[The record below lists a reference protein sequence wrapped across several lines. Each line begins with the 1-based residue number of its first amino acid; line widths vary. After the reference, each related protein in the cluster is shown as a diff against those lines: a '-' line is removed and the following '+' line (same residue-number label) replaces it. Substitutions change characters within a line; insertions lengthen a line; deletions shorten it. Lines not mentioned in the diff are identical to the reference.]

1 MYIIYYYIIQYNNT
15 TQYHT
20 IQYHTMNDPENTTNP
35 DINVFLYHENV
46 NDKNDIYLLRYN
58 INDINE
64 HFLNFIK
71 NNYEDIFNTIKSN
84 LFPNVSVEVIRLGYF
99 YLENRNISYVNIN
112 DLSPV
117 PIIPYDYFIYF
128 CRNTIIN
135 QFVIYVLEKAYFEM
149 LLRKKNST
157 YFSVDLYYDRAAT
170 RANEFHLDSTPEMP
184 VDFFT
189 LTYLLPNDT
198 TIMKG
203 LTIISK
209 NARTQYKYSLSP
221 AIKNGT
227 TLGIDNDIIY
237 HSTPSTIIADTN
249 TGLIIEPY
257 HLPNTE
263 NTYLH
268 IRQQNPYIDTNIDTT
283 QKRSFIRNWYYKN
296 NLSENYNL
304 RIPFHSIENDI
315 FVDGNR
321 FFHIINKHQ
330 YKDTGDADFIN
341 NLIWEYRSLTLG
353 GDKALGDKAIG
364 GKTAIHYGQ
373 VSHYPVLKIK
383 NEIKSP
389 KSIHKKVTLEEIK
402 EIFENPN
409 SNFVIYTKQIKKSK
423 KTYATKS
430 RRSKSKSSRSKSK
443 SSRKSTN

>member
-1 MYIIYYYIIQYNNT
+1 
-15 TQYHT
+15 
-20 IQYHTMNDPENTTNP
+20 MNDPENTTDP
-35 DINVFLYHENV
+35 DINVFIYHENV

-58 INDINE
+58 INDINTN
-64 HFLNFIK
+64 FLNFIK
-71 NNYEDIFNTIKSN
+71 NNYEGIFNTIKSN

-112 DLSPV
+112 DFAPV
-117 PIIPYDYFIYF
+117 PIIPYDYFIRF
-128 CRNTIIN
+128 CQNIIIN
-135 QFVIYVLEKAYFEM
+135 QFVKYVLEKAYFEM

-170 RANEFHLDSTPEMP
+170 RANEFHLDSTTEMP

-209 NARTQYKYSLSP
+209 NTRTQTKYSLSP

-237 HSTPSTIIADTN
+237 HSTPSTIIAGPN
-249 TGLIIEPY
+249 AGLTIEPY
-257 HLPNTE
+257 HLPNIE

-268 IRQQNPYIDTNIDTT
+268 MRQQNPYIDTNIDTT
-283 QKRSFIRNWYYKN
+283 QRRSFIRNWYYKN

-304 RIPFHSIENDI
+304 RIPFHTIENDI
-315 FVDGNR
+315 LFDGNS

-330 YKDTGDADFIN
+330 YEKDTGDTDFIN

-353 GDKALGDKAIG
+353 GKALGGKALG
-364 GKTAIHYGQ
+364 GKAAIHNGNSN
-373 VSHYPVLKIK
+373 VNHNPVLSQVHIK
-383 NEIKSP
+383 NEMKSP

-409 SNFVIYTKQIKKSK
+409 SNFIIYTKQIKKSK
-423 KTYATKS
+423 KKTYATKS
-430 RRSKSKSSRSKSK
+430 RRIKSKTYSRSNRSSKSKSSSKSYK
-443 SSRKSTN
+443 LEN